1 MLPVSLNYIGSLCE
15 VKSMDNKLILTGYLG
30 KIESEEILI
39 LGKSDPLPII
49 HCNTTVKVSIY
60 NASLGF
66 RILVGKVYLSTQ
78 QFIRIADVQSEVEY
92 EKRNFFRVKVEL
104 KTEAYKEDENG
115 HPVRNEPPIPV
126 FIKDLSL
133 SGLFF
138 TTPRKMKIGD
148 HVSVRLDLYNTRIY
162 LRCKVV
168 RQIISELGPEDGYG
182 CEFLDNTGY
191 NTDLLCKYLFDC
203 QREQIRKIK
212 EQTLI

>member
-1 MLPVSLNYIGSLCE
+1 MLAVPSNYVGSVCE

-30 KIESEEILI
+30 KIGPEEIQI
-39 LGKSDPLPII
+39 SRKFDPLPII

-60 NASLGF
+60 NTSLGF

-78 QFIRIADVQSEVEY
+78 EFIKIADIQSEVEY
-92 EKRNFFRVKVEL
+92 EKRNFFRVKVEI
-104 KTEAYKEDENG
+104 KTEAYQEDENG
-115 HPVRNEPPIPV
+115 HPVRSEPPIPV

-148 HVSVRLDLYNTRIY
+148 QVSIRLDLYNTRMY
-162 LRCKVV
+162 LRCKIV
-168 RQIISELGPEDGYG
+168 RQIVSEFGPENGYG

-203 QREQIRKIK
+203 QREEIRKIK